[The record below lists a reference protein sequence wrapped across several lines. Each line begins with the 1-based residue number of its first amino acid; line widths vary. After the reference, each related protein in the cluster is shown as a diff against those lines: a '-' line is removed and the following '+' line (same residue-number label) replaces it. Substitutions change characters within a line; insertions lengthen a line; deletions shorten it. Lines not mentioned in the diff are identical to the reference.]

1 MRCHIAYLR
10 QLIVP
15 IEYQSQYIAL
25 NGFCLANEIRFK
37 FIIYLCGHGF
47 FYPIEHEIKVD
58 LGDDLDHDLQ
68 AHEEH

>member
-10 QLIVP
+10 QLMIP

-25 NGFCLANEIRFK
+25 NGFCLANEIRFQ
-37 FIIYLCGHGF
+37 FIVYFCSHAFLN
-47 FYPIEHEIKVD
+47 PIEHEIKVD

-68 AHEEH
+68 SDQEH